1 MGRLLVVGTP
11 IGNRS
16 DLSPRALEAFRSAVM
31 ILCEDTRVT
40 RKLLSDLDTTAPT
53 RSIHHHSMPADLDR
67 ALDAVATGDVVYVS
81 DAGTPG
87 ISDPGGKLVARAH
100 TRQIPVVVIP
110 GPSALT
116 AALSISGFP
125 TDKFRFLGFLPHKKG
140 RETLYQEIIASEETI
155 AFFESPHR
163 LMKTL
168 EALLRLNLNRPL
180 AVCRELTKI
189 HESVVRGTITEVHQH
204 FLEHSDEVRGEI
216 VIVISPA

>member
-11 IGNRS
+11 IGHRG
-16 DLSPRALEAFRSAVM
+16 DLSPRAREAFKSAVM

-40 RKLLSDLDTTAPT
+40 RKLLVDVATTAPT
-53 RSIHHHSMPADLDR
+53 RSIHHHSTAAELDR

-100 TRQIPVVVIP
+100 ARNIPVVVIP

-116 AALSISGFP
+116 AALSVSGFP
-125 TDKFRFLGFLPHKKG
+125 TDRFRFLGFLPHKKG
-140 RETLYQEIIASEETI
+140 RETLYQEIVASDETI

-168 EALLRLNLNRPL
+168 EALLRLSLNRPL

-189 HESVVRGTITEVHQH
+189 HESVVRGTISDVHQH
-204 FLEHSDEVRGEI
+204 FLDHPDEVRGEI
-216 VIVISPA
+216 VIVISAL